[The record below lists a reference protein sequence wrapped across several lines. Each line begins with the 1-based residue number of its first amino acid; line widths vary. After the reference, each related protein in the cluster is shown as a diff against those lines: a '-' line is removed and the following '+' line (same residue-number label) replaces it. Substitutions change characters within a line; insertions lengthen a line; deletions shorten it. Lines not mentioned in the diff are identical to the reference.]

1 MSAIRSLMTL
11 AFLAV
16 LGLAAC
22 APIERNHG
30 YVPPDLELAQVVPEP
45 VGATPRREYQRDDR
59 DDRAGATADGAGE
72 EGRR

>member
-30 YVPPDLELAQVVPEP
+30 YVPPDLELAQVVPGQTTIRSP
-45 VGATPRREYQRDDR
+45 GFASPIASLIVA
-59 DDRAGATADGAGE
+59 
-72 EGRR
+72 